1 MYDSGNSMFKKIIN
15 SLIDQPFIGS
25 LFIVDLVL
33 VLFLQN
39 THILF
44 SVAMIGSLVA
54 VSMYVGQKLALFKL

>member
-1 MYDSGNSMFKKIIN
+1 MFKKIIN
-15 SLIDQPFIGS
+15 SLIDNPFIGS
-25 LFIVDLVL
+25 LFITDLVL

-44 SVAMIGSLVA
+44 SVIMIGSLVA